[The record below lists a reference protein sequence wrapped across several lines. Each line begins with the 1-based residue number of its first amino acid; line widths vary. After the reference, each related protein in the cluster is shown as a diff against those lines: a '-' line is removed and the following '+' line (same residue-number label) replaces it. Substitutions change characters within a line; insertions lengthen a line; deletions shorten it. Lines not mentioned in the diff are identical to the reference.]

1 MPTKE
6 NYTKTQKK
14 IKKRVCSY
22 HQYLS
27 TFLNV
32 LKSDKPFKSYSQ
44 IIINVL
50 KLNPDYTAHAA
61 NILFSLIRHQATR
74 GAIGWLSR
82 PSGAIKKDRWR
93 SRLGMLMKKAE
104 LL

>member
-1 MPTKE
+1 MHPVP
-6 NYTKTQKK
+6 NS
-14 IKKRVCSY
+14 IF
-22 HQYLS
+22 YL
-27 TFLNV
+27 F
-32 LKSDKPFKSYSQ
+32 
-44 IIINVL
+44 I
-50 KLNPDYTAHAA
+50 TAHAA